1 MPDIH
6 PMLFERI
13 FSGAGELSRRE
24 EEESEGSCPFIFLQ
38 LPLYLCFLFWG
49 TTVVLKEGCHV
60 INCEQEKKCGLV
72 P

>member
-1 MPDIH
+1 
-6 PMLFERI
+6 MLFERI

-24 EEESEGSCPFIFLQ
+24 DEESEGSCPFICAFSS
-38 LPLYLCFLFWG
+38 G
-49 TTVVLKEGCHV
+49 AKTVVLKEGCHV